1 MYQAKLFGIAVA
13 CMIGF
18 SSISPAI
25 AYAADANAQSTTLS
39 EKDQGQKGGRAAFE
53 DAMNKAL
60 EKWKTLTDKQKAEV
74 YELVGDEMKAEM
86 KLMDK
91 LVELGVMEKNDVAM
105 LKNHMQQRFD
115 QLKASGE
122 FPFVK
127 QKGPKSRK

>member
-1 MYQAKLFGIAVA
+1 MYQAKLFGVAVV
-13 CMIGF
+13 CMLGISG
-18 SSISPAI
+18 ISPV
-25 AYAADANAQSTTLS
+25 AALAAETNAESTTLS
-39 EKDQGQKGGRAAFE
+39 EKEQGHKGGRSAFE

-74 YELVGDEMKAEM
+74 YALVEDEMKAEM

-91 LVELGVMEKNDVAM
+91 LVELGVMEKNDVAA
-105 LKNHMQQRFD
+105 LKNRMQERLN
-115 QLKASGE
+115 QLKESGE